1 MSAVSKQRKLAPH
14 ERDVTRVF
22 LGPIVLFLVAAIG
35 FGLVLPLV
43 HIFYPS
49 AGTITANEL
58 AGMLGLIYLSLLVF
72 VLLLQNKILDL
83 QRRVVELEKVAKM
96 QR

>member
-1 MSAVSKQRKLAPH
+1 MSAISKERKLAPH
-14 ERDVTRVF
+14 ERDVARLF
-22 LGPIVLFLVAAIG
+22 LPAIVLFLVAAVG
-35 FGLVLPLV
+35 LGLVLPLV

-58 AGMLGLIYLSLLVF
+58 AGMLGLMCLSLLCF

-83 QRRVVELEKVAKM
+83 QRRVVELEKVTKA

>member
-1 MSAVSKQRKLAPH
+1 MSAIPKVQKLAPH
-14 ERDVTRVF
+14 ERDVTRAF
-22 LGPIVLFLVAAIG
+22 LPAIVLFLVAAVG

-58 AGMLGLIYLSLLVF
+58 AGILGLMCLSLLGF
-72 VLLLQNKILDL
+72 VLLLQSKILDL
-83 QRRVVELEKVAKM
+83 QRRVVELEKVSKA
-96 QR
+96 QH

>member
-1 MSAVSKQRKLAPH
+1 MSAISKKRKLAPH
-14 ERDVTRVF
+14 ERDVAMSF
-22 LGPIVLFLVAAIG
+22 LPFILFLIAAICLS
-35 FGLVLPLV
+35 LVLALV

-58 AGMLGLIYLSLLVF
+58 AGILGIVCISVLNF
-72 VLLLQNKILDL
+72 VIVLQNKILDL
-83 QRRVVELEKVAKM
+83 QRRVVELEKGTKA